1 MSDFFSVKNI
11 AFSAYGYDMSW
22 LELVATFAGLAA
34 VWLSAKERIL
44 SWPIGLVNVILSFF
58 VFFQFNLYSDMF
70 LQIYF
75 FLTGVYGWWQWTR
88 QDKAANEKVVKI
100 SPLTLLDDDILTEA
114 IPSND
119 KVVKIS
125 YLTRQQQVGMVVAI
139 LILTIV
145 TGASVG
151 HFHQWF
157 PTIFQQPAAF
167 PYADTLVM
175 VMSLFGNLLLTVKKI
190 ESWILWVLVDI
201 IAPIIYFQK
210 GMILFTIMYIVF
222 LGIAIF
228 ALLNWLKIYREQQR
242 KPSFQ

>member
-22 LELVATFAGLAA
+22 LELVATLAGLVA
-34 VWLSAKERIL
+34 VWLSAKERTIN
-44 SWPIGLVNVILSFF
+44 WPIGLVNVGLSFF
-58 VFFQFNLYSDMF
+58 VFFQFNLYSDML

-75 FLTGVYGWWQWTR
+75 FLTGIYGWWQWTR
-88 QDKAANEKVVKI
+88 QNEA
-100 SPLTLLDDDILTEA
+100 L
-114 IPSND
+114 ND

-125 YLTRQQQVGMVVAI
+125 YLTRPQQLGMVVAI
-139 LILTIV
+139 LVLTIV
-145 TGASVG
+145 VGASVG
-151 HFHQWF
+151 NFHQWF
-157 PTIFQQPAAF
+157 PTVFQQPAAF

-210 GMILFTIMYIVF
+210 GMILFTIMYIIF

-228 ALLNWLKIYREQQR
+228 ALANWLKIHREQKE
-242 KPSFQ
+242 KPDFQ